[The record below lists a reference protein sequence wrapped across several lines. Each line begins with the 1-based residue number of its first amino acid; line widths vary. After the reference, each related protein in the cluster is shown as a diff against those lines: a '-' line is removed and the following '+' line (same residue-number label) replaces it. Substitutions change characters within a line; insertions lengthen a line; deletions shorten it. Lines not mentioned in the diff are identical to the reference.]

1 MLVSKIEKPL
11 EKVHLIDSIIRLG
24 VNYHFEDEIEDVLQ
38 HIYNDFVENGEITNF
53 EDNLC
58 SLAVL
63 FRLLRQQGLYVSP
76 SISSNLFTLIF
87 FILVFNSS
95 YIIIIINENNEK
107 KPPNYFHNKKKN
119 ELIPCK

>member
-24 VNYHFEDEIEDVLQ
+24 VNYHFEDEIEEVLQ
-38 HIYNDFVENGEITNF
+38 HIYNDYVENGEITNF
-53 EDNLC
+53 EDNLS

-76 SISSNLFTLIF
+76 SISSNLFTLILF
-87 FILVFNSS
+87 
-95 YIIIIINENNEK
+95 YIS
-107 KPPNYFHNKKKN
+107 
-119 ELIPCK
+119 L

>member
-1 MLVSKIEKPL
+1 MLVSKIQKPL
-11 EKVHLIDSIIRLG
+11 EKIHLIDSLIRLG
-24 VNYHFEDEIEDVLQ
+24 MNYHFEDEIEEVLQ
-38 HIYNDFVENGEITNF
+38 HIYNDYVENGEINIF
-53 EDNLC
+53 EDNLS

-107 KPPNYFHNKKKN
+107 KPPNYFGA
-119 ELIPCK
+119 CK